1 SVHDDNQ
8 RTEFTE
14 IEKGEIIG
22 LRTTGWTFA
31 AIGKRLGRLP
41 TGVSKFWRNQNSYR
55 KKKRSGRPKKV
66 CKRTERRIV
75 LKAKKEGTTAS
86 AVQAT
91 LGVDISIRT
100 VQRVLQKAPFMR
112 YGKRNGTPMLTENH

>member
-1 SVHDDNQ
+1 MTITKG
-8 RTEFTE
+8 TEFTE

-41 TGVSKFWRNQNSYR
+41 TGISKFWRNQNSYR
-55 KKKRSGRPKKV
+55 KKKRPEGQKKM

-75 LKAKKEGTTAS
+75 LEAKKEGTTAS

-91 LGVDISIRT
+91 LGVDISAHT

-112 YGKRNGTPMLTENH
+112 YGKRNGAPGSRKTT